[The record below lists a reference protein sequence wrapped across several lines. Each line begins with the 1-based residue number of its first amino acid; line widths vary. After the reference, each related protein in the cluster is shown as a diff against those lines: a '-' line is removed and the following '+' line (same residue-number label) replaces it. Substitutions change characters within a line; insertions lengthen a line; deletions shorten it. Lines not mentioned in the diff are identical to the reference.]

1 MKTIVVVD
9 KLSDIDI
16 NVQDA
21 NLTLEVMTAKEF
33 LTGPIFKSSQSIR
46 VINCCRS
53 LKYLSTG
60 YYCSLLAESRKYKVI
75 PTAKSVMDMAQQRY
89 LSQLSDLDETLE
101 KCLKRF
107 DTLPSD
113 QFSLLISFGQCANPF
128 FKEFAQEV
136 FDTFRYPALKVDI
149 RKNLHFHVHKISPVR
164 IHRLLKHEKSFLTQS
179 FFQYVKKPWRSLAED
194 LLPKF
199 SLAILINEND
209 PNPPSNQRALKKFE
223 SIGEKMNI
231 EVEFITKKDYHR
243 LTEFD
248 ALFIRET
255 TLLTD
260 HTYRF
265 ALKAEYEGM
274 PVLDESSSILRC
286 TNKIYIHE
294 LLSKHKIPTIPT
306 TLVSESNLGKICE
319 SLEFPVVVKIPD
331 SNFSKG
337 VHKAK
342 TIDELK
348 ALCVTLFHHSELL
361 LIQPFVPTEFDWRV
375 GILAGKAVFV
385 CRYFMAKNHWQIYK
399 VGPRG
404 KVDSGDTDCFPVD
417 QCDPILISLAENAA
431 KCIGNGLFGIDIK
444 QTTEGYLVVEIND
457 NPNIDH
463 GIEDLVLKDELYRMI
478 LADFQ
483 RRIEKKWGQTSP
495 VF

>member
-1 MKTIVVVD
+1 MKTIIVVD
-9 KLSDIDI
+9 KLSDIPLKAGETD
-16 NVQDA
+16 
-21 NLTLEVMTAKEF
+21 LTLEVMTAKEF
-33 LTGPIFKSSQSIR
+33 LTGPIFKSSQSVR

-53 LKYLSTG
+53 LKYLSMG

-89 LSQLSDLDETLE
+89 LSQLSDLDESLD

-107 DTLPSD
+107 GVLPSD
-113 QFSLLISFGQCANPF
+113 QFSVLICFGQSENPF
-128 FKEFAQEV
+128 FKEFSQEV
-136 FDTFRYPALKVDI
+136 FDTFRYPVLKVDI
-149 RKNLHFHVHKISPVR
+149 RKNSHFHVHHISPVK
-164 IHRLLKHEKSFLTQS
+164 IHRLLTHEKMFLTQS
-179 FFQYVKKPWRSLAED
+179 LFQYIKKPWRSLSED

-199 SLAILINEND
+199 SLAILINPND
-209 PNPPSNQRALKKFE
+209 PHPPSNSRALKKFE
-223 SIGEKMNI
+223 TIAEKMNI

-306 TLVSESNLGKICE
+306 TIVAQSNLDTICA
-319 SLEFPVVVKIPD
+319 SSIFPVVVKIPD

-337 VHKAK
+337 VHKADTAEALK
-342 TIDELK
+342 T
-348 ALCVTLFHHSELL
+348 LCTTLFDHSDLL
-361 LIQPFVPTEFDWRV
+361 LVQPFVPTEFDWRV
-375 GILAGKAVFV
+375 GVLAGKAIFV

-399 VGPRG
+399 VSPKG
-404 KVDSGDTDCFPVD
+404 KVDSGNADCFPVD
-417 QCDPILISLAENAA
+417 QCDPTLISLAENTA

-444 QTTEGYLVVEIND
+444 QTHQGYMVVEIND

-463 GIEDLVLKDELYRMI
+463 GVEDVVLKDDLYRMI

-483 RRIEKKWGQTSP
+483 RRIEKKWGQTVP
-495 VF
+495 LF